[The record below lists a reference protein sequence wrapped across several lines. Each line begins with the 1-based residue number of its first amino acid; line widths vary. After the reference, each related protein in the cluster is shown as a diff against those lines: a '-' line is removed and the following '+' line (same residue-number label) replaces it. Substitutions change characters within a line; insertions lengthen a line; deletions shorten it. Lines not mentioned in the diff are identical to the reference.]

1 MYGANILHSGK
12 LLPISQEDLMESIY
26 TAGQK
31 KIIMLRELGV
41 MVMFMLEVLLEE
53 FSFPFRPENM

>member
-1 MYGANILHSGK
+1 MYGAKILHSGK

-31 KIIMLRELGV
+31 KNYYAEGV
-41 MVMFMLEVLLEE
+41 GGDGDVYAGGLA
-53 FSFPFRPENM
+53 RGI